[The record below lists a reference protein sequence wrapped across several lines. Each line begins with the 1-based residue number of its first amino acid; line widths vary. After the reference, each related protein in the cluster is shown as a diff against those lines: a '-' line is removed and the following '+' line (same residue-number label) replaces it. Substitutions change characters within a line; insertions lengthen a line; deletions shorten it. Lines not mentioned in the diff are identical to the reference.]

1 MLPHEGWF
9 VCNQFF
15 IISYEH
21 CSWLFGWSLYHCLLP
36 RAILLYLVWGRG
48 RFRSDGGHGSCKYSS
63 PQIFSNFEPSESGFE
78 PSESGLNLLR
88 VVLSLLRVVL
98 SLLRVV
104 LRHQE
109 LGSYG
114 VTDRFLVNKSH
125 YCIFSWQNFGG
136 KSSPAQQIEHID
148 SSCRNKG

>member
-1 MLPHEGWF
+1 MRVRPLQGWEGKECRGDNMLPHEGWF

-36 RAILLYLVWGRG
+36 RTILLYLVWGRG
-48 RFRSDGGHGSCKYSS
+48 RFRSDGGHGSCRYSS

-104 LRHQE
+104 LSLLRVVLRH
-109 LGSYG
+109 
-114 VTDRFLVNKSH
+114 
-125 YCIFSWQNFGG
+125 
-136 KSSPAQQIEHID
+136 
-148 SSCRNKG
+148 